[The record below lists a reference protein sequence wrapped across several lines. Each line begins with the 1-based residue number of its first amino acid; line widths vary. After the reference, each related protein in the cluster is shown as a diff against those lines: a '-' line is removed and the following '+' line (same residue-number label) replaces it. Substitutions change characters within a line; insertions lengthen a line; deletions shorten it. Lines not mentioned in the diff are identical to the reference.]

1 MQILDPLI
9 KWRFCGKPVLL
20 EEAKVNENG
29 KPIHQECYIAK
40 LKFEKRRAENGA

>member
-9 KWRFCGKPVLL
+9 KCTFCGKPISL
-20 EEAKVNENG
+20 EESKVSENG
-29 KPIHQECYIAK
+29 KPIHEECYIAR